1 MNKGFTL
8 IELLVVV
15 LIIGILA
22 AVALPQYTKAVEK
35 SRTAEAMTLMGDI
48 LTGERIYQLANG
60 KYTDGLGV
68 LDIEMPTAPAGA
80 TFTTKNFT
88 FTATTTNDGKA
99 FRIQAVRGGNGGTS
113 GAAGAYKLSFDLS
126 SKGAIKRFCDN
137 ATGDSGSDICASIRT
152 AGEWESGSAG
162 NAVANW

>member
-60 KYTDGLGV
+60 TYTTDLSV
-68 LDIEMPTAPAGA
+68 LDIEMPNYTSGNS
-80 TFTTKNFT
+80 FSTKNFDISVP
-88 FTATTTNDGKA
+88 TAGTNVTVK
-99 FRIQAVRGGNGGTS
+99 AVRGGNGGTS
-113 GAAGAYKLSFDLS
+113 GAAGHYTLTFVLEQT
-126 SKGAIKRFCDN
+126 GGIKRYCGNGPDGVN
-137 ATGDSGSDICASIRT
+137 ICASIRT
-152 AGEWESGSAG
+152 AGEWETADQP
-162 NAVANW
+162 